1 MRGRSLA
8 KQRQGGAGKI
18 LRASQRMAWA
28 KSRRLA
34 SRGTF
39 SAENFQ
45 GEIIKALKKWCLVLK
60 SAFSNGILAGLNQ
73 ILAEF
78 SRILAE
84 LNQVLADSNE
94 ILADLNQ
101 ILPGF
106 SQVLADSNRVLA
118 D

>member
-1 MRGRSLA
+1 
-8 KQRQGGAGKI
+8 
-18 LRASQRMAWA
+18 MAWA

-34 SRGTF
+34 AGGMF

-45 GEIIKALKKWCLVLK
+45 GEIIKALKKWHLISK
-60 SAFSNGILAGLNQ
+60 TPFSNGILAGLNQ

-78 SRILAE
+78 SRILAD
-84 LNQVLADSNE
+84 LNQVLAELSQV
-94 ILADLNQ
+94 LARSSQVLAGLNQ

-106 SQVLADSNRVLA
+106 SRVLA

>member
-73 ILAEF
+73 ILA
-78 SRILAE
+78 
-84 LNQVLADSNE
+84 DSNE